1 MTKEQSMKKKLK
13 LKDLEVNS
21 FVTEAGVK
29 GGNYATCKCSLP
41 TTNICYI
48 LCERETRPINNCI

>member
-1 MTKEQSMKKKLK
+1 MKKKLK